1 MQRTSSVKK
10 HTRSVKETVVIYLL
24 GVSICVYFGFLCGAV
39 WISGNDFNE
48 FMNNFQSFVIE
59 GHHYIVGV
67 TEATWKFV
75 LTYMIGWSMA
85 FIIIFTRIEHP
96 FAGEEYGRAR
106 WGEAK
111 EFTRQFANHDEKNE
125 VEVVTGD
132 VRLTHPLRVNTA
144 NYWIAEGVYLSIHNE
159 KTSNLNMLVVGPPGS
174 GKSFRLARP
183 LLSQLCGNFLAT
195 DPKGELYKQTGQYF
209 EDNGYEVMVMNVE
222 SEDGMPMS
230 IHFNP
235 FRYIR
240 NESDIM
246 SIAGILMK
254 ATTPAEDNGSSDQ
267 FFEQSAEV
275 LLVMV
280 ASSLSI
286 ISSAFERIL
295 KPLVLM
301 PFAGIA
307 VAMGAG
313 GHEISRSMVQFL
325 KTFFG
330 FCISGAMM
338 VVIIK
343 TGCVM
348 CTELVSD
355 ALYGTNDMENCI
367 MITVQAAITPIVI
380 AGLVKGTDGM
390 IQRMF

>member
-24 GVSICVYFGFLCGAV
+24 GVSICVYLGFLCGAV

-67 TEATWKFV
+67 TSATWKFV
-75 LTYMIGWSMA
+75 LVYLIGWSMA

-106 WGEAK
+106 WGDAK

-209 EDNGYEVMVMNVE
+209 EDSGYEVMVMNVE

-275 LLVMV
+275 LLT
-280 ASSLSI
+280 SI
-286 ISSAFERIL
+286 IYLIHYYYPKEEQNWETFVMLLNATCVYTKNDGSIDNR
-295 KPLVLM
+295 
-301 PFAGIA
+301 
-307 VAMGAG
+307 AG
-313 GHEISRSMVQFL
+313 GILDIEMRAQ
-325 KTFFG
+325 K
-330 FCISGAMM
+330 
-338 VVIIK
+338 
-343 TGCVM
+343 
-348 CTELVSD
+348 
-355 ALYGTNDMENCI
+355 
-367 MITVQAAITPIVI
+367 
-380 AGLVKGTDGM
+380 
-390 IQRMF
+390 